1 MIDVYN
7 YFTIVIII
15 SQYYCIVDQINTA
28 SWAFNKHLTNHKHL
42 NGSVNALQNIQ
53 I

>member
-28 SWAFNKHLTNHKHL
+28 SWAFQKILPTTNFWMA
-42 NGSVNALQNIQ
+42 V
-53 I
+53 